1 MEDAQRNLIC
11 HHTRLQPTHPP
22 SLALPQVV
30 PSPYTSVPLPL
41 FPCLEC
47 LTSNPQFSASLP
59 CLRSLVE
66 RAFSWPALL
75 ETTPSLLPPPQLC
88 ARFRSPPAEVCT
100 PEPSPCALNPG
111 SGGTPRVLRAQCLL
125 PSSS

>member
-41 FPCLEC
+41 FLCLEC

-75 ETTPSLLPPPQLC
+75 ETTPSLLPPPN
-88 ARFRSPPAEVCT
+88 SV
-100 PEPSPCALNPG
+100 PG
-111 SGGTPRVLRAQCLL
+111 SDHHQLKYVPQSLHHAR
-125 PSSS
+125 